1 MSKILDEL
9 KWRGLLHDA
18 TDQDNLAAAL
28 DLGLTFYV
36 GFDPTAPSMH
46 VGNLVQI
53 LTAKRLQQAGNIPL
67 ALVGGATGLIGDPKM
82 SGERTLNEA
91 DVVRAWSERIENQL
105 RKFFDFD
112 GPNAA
117 QVVDNFDWTHGVG
130 VLEFLRD
137 IGKHFSVN
145 RMLDREAVAARL
157 ANQGISF
164 TEFSYQILQAFDYL
178 HLNQNY
184 NAILQTGGSDQWGN
198 LTAGTDL
205 IRRVTG
211 KTVHAFSTPLLT
223 KSDGGKFG
231 KTESGTIWL
240 DAELTS
246 AYAFYQFWLNIDDR
260 DLEKMLKVFS
270 FKDIDEIK
278 NLLTASNKDPH
289 LRIGQRSL
297 AQEMTALV
305 HSVEDLE
312 QVEQASAVLFGS
324 GVFSSLNQ
332 KTLESVLAEA
342 GLVEVKLLN
351 GQLPPAADL
360 FVAAGIVKSKT
371 EARRMIA
378 DGAAWVNNQ
387 KLEPE
392 TVDITGESLLFG
404 QYLVL
409 RRGRKTI
416 AGIKL
421 LA

>member
-1 MSKILDEL
+1 MSKILVEL

-82 SGERTLNEA
+82 SSERTLNEA

-117 QVVDNFDWTHGVG
+117 QVVNNFDWTHGVG
-130 VLEFLRD
+130 VLEFLRN

-246 AYAFYQFWLNIDDR
+246 VYAFYQFWLNIDDR
-260 DLEKMLKVFS
+260 DLETMLKVFS

-278 NLLTASNKDPH
+278 NLLTASSKDPH

>member
-28 DLGLTFYV
+28 DSGLTFYV

-91 DVVRAWSERIENQL
+91 DVVRAWSDRIQNQL

-117 QVVDNFDWTHGVG
+117 QVVNNFDWTHGVG

-305 HSVEDLE
+305 HSVEELE

-324 GVFSSLNQ
+324 GDFSSLNQ

>member
-18 TDQDNLAAAL
+18 TDQENLAAAL
-28 DLGLTFYV
+28 DSGLTFYV

-91 DVVRAWSERIENQL
+91 DVVQAWSDRIENQL
-105 RKFFDFD
+105 RKFFDFE

-117 QVVDNFDWTHGVG
+117 QVVNNFDWTHGVG

-270 FKDIDEIK
+270 FKEIDEIK

-305 HSVEDLE
+305 HSVEDLA

-324 GVFSSLNQ
+324 GDFSSLNQ
-332 KTLESVLAEA
+332 KTLESVLVEA
-342 GLVEVKLLN
+342 GLVEVQLLN
-351 GQLPPAADL
+351 GQLPPAVDL
-360 FVAAGIVKSKT
+360 FVSAGVVKSKT

-392 TVDITGESLLFG
+392 TVDITRESLLFG

>member
-28 DLGLTFYV
+28 DSGLTFYV

-91 DVVRAWSERIENQL
+91 DVVRAWSDQIENQL

-117 QVVDNFDWTHGVG
+117 QVVNNFDWTHGVG

-205 IRRVTG
+205 IRRITG

-278 NLLTASNKDPH
+278 ILLTASSKDPH

-312 QVEQASAVLFGS
+312 QVEQTSAVLFGS
-324 GVFSSLNQ
+324 GDFSSLNQ

>member
-28 DLGLTFYV
+28 DSGLTFYV

-91 DVVRAWSERIENQL
+91 DVVRAWSDRIENQL

-117 QVVDNFDWTHGVG
+117 QVVNNFDWTHGVG

-205 IRRVTG
+205 IRRITG

-278 NLLTASNKDPH
+278 ILLTASSKDPH

-312 QVEQASAVLFGS
+312 QVEQTSAVLFGS
-324 GVFSSLNQ
+324 GDFSSLNQ

>member
-1 MSKILDEL
+1 MNKILDEL

-28 DLGLTFYV
+28 DSGLTFYV

-117 QVVDNFDWTHGVG
+117 QVVNNFDWTHGVG